1 MQMASRKRKST
12 TFQLQEPYDTTRFIS
27 EVAWERYE
35 QNVHSWNILPE
46 RNITLYVTE
55 YDEFRRELER
65 RRWHK
70 ALTRQP
76 DGRIDVALVKEFYA
90 NLYDSEDKSPR

>member
-12 TFQLQEPYDTTRFIS
+12 ASRPQEPYDTMRFIS

-46 RNITLYVTE
+46 RNINLHITE
-55 YDEFRRELER
+55 YD
-65 RRWHK
+65 
-70 ALTRQP
+70 
-76 DGRIDVALVKEFYA
+76 
-90 NLYDSEDKSPR
+90 